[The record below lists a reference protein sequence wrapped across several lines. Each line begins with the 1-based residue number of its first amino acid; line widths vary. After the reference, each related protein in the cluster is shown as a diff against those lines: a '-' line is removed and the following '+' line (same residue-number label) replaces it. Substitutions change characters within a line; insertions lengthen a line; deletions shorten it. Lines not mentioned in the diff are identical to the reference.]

1 MELQKKYNDLL
12 AKRKAEDLTPEEH
25 SELLDLTN
33 QVEKLETQR
42 VEYLAEM
49 ARLRQTNITDLMNSL
64 GIQSPAHA

>member
-1 MELQKKYNDLL
+1 MELQRRYNDLL
-12 AKRKAEDLTPEEH
+12 AKRQAENLTPEEH